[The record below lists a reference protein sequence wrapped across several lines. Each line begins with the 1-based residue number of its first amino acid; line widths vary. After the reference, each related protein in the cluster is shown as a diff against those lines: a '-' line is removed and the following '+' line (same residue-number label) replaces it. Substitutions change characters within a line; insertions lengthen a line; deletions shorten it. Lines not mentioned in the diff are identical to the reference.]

1 MTNVLKSLEIYSD
14 ISRLYLLIKLD
25 LSNNILTDAISK
37 LSTDKLNQLPEA
49 VQLTINLK
57 GIMPDAD
64 PIYLELV
71 GEMYTHN
78 NIELCE
84 FIEKVTTNRKSYP
97 KVREYNE
104 RIKILNIIK
113 RLTLNFNVQEFLSM
127 CPDPINYFKN
137 VKVNSMSIHY
147 NESVSYLSE
156 R

>member
-1 MTNVLKSLEIYSD
+1 MTNVIRSLEIYGD

-25 LSNNILTDAISK
+25 LSNNILSDTVSK
-37 LSTDKLNQLPEA
+37 LRADKLCQIPEA

-57 GIMPDAD
+57 EIMPDAD

-71 GEMYTHN
+71 GEMYAEN
-78 NIELCE
+78 NNELCE
-84 FIEKVTTNRKSYP
+84 FIEKVTTNKKSYP

-104 RIKILNIIK
+104 RIKVLNIIK
-113 RLTLNFNVQEFLSM
+113 RLTSDFKVQEFLSM
-127 CPDPINYFKN
+127 CPDPVNYFKN
-137 VKVNSMSIHY
+137 VKLNSMSTHY